1 MNITITE
8 VKDDTVVILDVAGRI
23 DSTTADHFGKQLT
36 AVLDG
41 KPKSLVLDFAGL
53 DFISSA
59 GIRVLMLAAKR
70 TRPAGIA
77 LALCALKENVYG
89 VFDISGIVPI
99 FAIHPDRAAALAAV
113 R

>member
-1 MNITITE
+1 MNININE
-8 VKDDTVVILDVAGRI
+8 VKDDTVTVLDVSGRI
-23 DSTTADHFGKQLT
+23 DSTTAEHFSKHLT
-36 AVLDG
+36 GVLDE
-41 KPKSLVLDFAGL
+41 KPKSLVLDFGGL

-89 VFDISGIVPI
+89 VFEISGIVPI
-99 FAIHPDRAAALAAV
+99 FGIHPDRTAALAAV